1 MMTAL
6 PIAEASLLSLAV
18 LVQCHH
24 QLLRAYVDAKVE
36 NVLLHLLLV
45 HLASCELASSSGFR
59 PLRALGADLEHA
71 GSQAFDSPRRP
82 ERGAGAYL
90 RNRLFGLRAGS
101 TSPPERHHLRVPTA
115 NIQGRDSMIYSH
127 PFSALRLR
135 LSALHFAAR
144 WPAATRKILFF
155 CLPGTCSSAHTVRLG
170 TVPGYYRSYLTGLGL
185 TVLSQPASCHQ
196 DLARQPS

>member
-6 PIAEASLLSLAV
+6 PIAEAWLLPLAV

-24 QLLRAYVDAKVE
+24 QLLGADVDATVE

-115 NIQGRDSMIYSH
+115 NIQGRDS
-127 PFSALRLR
+127 RLR
-135 LSALHFAAR
+135 PLG
-144 WPAATRKILFF
+144 FF
-155 CLPGTCSSAHTVRLG
+155 
-170 TVPGYYRSYLTGLGL
+170 
-185 TVLSQPASCHQ
+185 
-196 DLARQPS
+196 